1 MKTRI
6 LSILL
11 CLSLTAFGI
20 PDVVP
25 AQIVK
30 AVAAAGTP
38 VQLTATRTQCQSL
51 VIQARKNVTTA
62 NTGNVYIGFVATVS
76 TQKLVL
82 QPGES
87 VSITAG
93 NGYEAGTMY
102 TILVSFA
109 ISSTSGGSTFTFIAG

>member
-11 CLSLTAFGI
+11 CLTLSAFAI
-20 PDVVP
+20 LPEVVP

-38 VQLTATRTQCQSL
+38 EQLTATRTQCQSL
-51 VIQARKNVTTA
+51 VIQARKNTTTA
-62 NTGNVYIGFVATVS
+62 NAGNVYIGFTSAAS
-76 TQKLVL
+76 SQKLVL

-93 NGYEAGTMY
+93 TGK
-102 TILVSFA
+102 A
-109 ISSTSGGSTFTFIAG
+109 IDLSGIYIDAATNADAVCVTYVPN